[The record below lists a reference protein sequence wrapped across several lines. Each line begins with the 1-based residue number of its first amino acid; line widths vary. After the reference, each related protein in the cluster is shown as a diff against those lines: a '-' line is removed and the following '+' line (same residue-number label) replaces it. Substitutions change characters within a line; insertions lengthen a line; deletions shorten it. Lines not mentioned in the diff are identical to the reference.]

1 MSTQASSERSFI
13 QPARE
18 TGDGGG
24 ARLTP
29 EEKAAEEE
37 KPRSERRRLRVPT
50 SVLLTLLV
58 AVMSVLVGPAF
69 ARQWEDRQK
78 ARELKAAIADEIA
91 SATART
97 LGAGVYVA
105 RAQQAQ
111 ARRDRFVNA
120 RAFWRPASRR
130 IETKLKAYFP
140 ASMADE
146 WKQLVLD
153 IDDFLENVCA
163 RASPPG
169 QPFKSD
175 LSASSRRANIA
186 AWFESSSKLRP
197 LPDRLQNR
205 TPSEIAHSATRD
217 NAEDRVEV
225 IDAGGEWMFAET
237 DKMTAVLFNAHPAGF
252 STNRRDLLRDLVP
265 G

>member
-1 MSTQASSERSFI
+1 MSTQASSKRSFI

-120 RAFWRPASRR
+120 RAFWRPASLR
-130 IETKLKAYFP
+130 IEMKLKAYFP

-146 WKQLVLD
+146 WKQLVLK
-153 IDDFLENVCA
+153 IDDFLLNVCA

-169 QPFKSD
+169 QPFASD
-175 LSASSRRANIA
+175 LTASSRRDNIA

-197 LPDRLQNR
+197 LPKILQSL
-205 TPSEIAHSATRD
+205 TPSEIAHTATGGD
-217 NAEDRVEV
+217 AEDRAYV
-225 IDAGGEWMFAET
+225 IEAGEEWMFAET
-237 DKMTAVLFNAHPAGF
+237 DKMAAVLFDAHPAGF
-252 STNRRDLLRDLVP
+252 STGRRDLLRDLVP

>member
-1 MSTQASSERSFI
+1 VSTQASSKRSFI

-120 RAFWRPASRR
+120 RAFWRPASLR
-130 IETKLKAYFP
+130 IEMKLKAYFP

-146 WKQLVLD
+146 WKQLVLK
-153 IDDFLENVCA
+153 IDDFLLNVCA

-169 QPFKSD
+169 QPFASD
-175 LSASSRRANIA
+175 LTASSRRDNIA

-197 LPDRLQNR
+197 LPKILQSL
-205 TPSEIAHSATRD
+205 TPSEIAHTATGGD
-217 NAEDRVEV
+217 AEDRAYV
-225 IDAGGEWMFAET
+225 IEAGEEWMFAET
-237 DKMTAVLFNAHPAGF
+237 DKMAAVLFDAHPAEF
-252 STNRRDLLRDLVP
+252 STGRRDLLRDLVP